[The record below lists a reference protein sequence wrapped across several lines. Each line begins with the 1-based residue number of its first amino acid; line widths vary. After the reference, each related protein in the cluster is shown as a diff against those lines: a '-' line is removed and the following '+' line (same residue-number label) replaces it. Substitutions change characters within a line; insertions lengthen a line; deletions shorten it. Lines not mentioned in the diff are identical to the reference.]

1 MPRLYLLTIL
11 FGAACSVGEYG
22 MTMQGTDG
30 NMMGVDDRNVC
41 APKGTPA
48 AAHNHTADGA
58 NPAGSRAGMGCIAA
72 GTCHG
77 PGGPTTVYTAAGTAF
92 NAVAVADP
100 LAAGVAVAGV
110 AVRFFPRG
118 GMKSLATVI
127 TDDAGNFFTSIP
139 LTFPIETDISACGAT
154 PNEIVPMVAPLVGQ
168 AEGNC
173 SSSAACH
180 LVPGPRPIYLTGSL

>member
-1 MPRLYLLTIL
+1 MYLLTIL
-11 FGAACSVGEYG
+11 FATACSVGEYG

-30 NMMGVDDRNVC
+30 SGGGDDRNVC
-41 APKGTPA
+41 DPKNAAPV
-48 AAHNHTADGA
+48 AAHNHTADGL

-92 NAVAVADP
+92 NAVTVADP
-100 LAAGVAVAGV
+100 LAAGVAAVGV
-110 AVRFFPRG
+110 TVRFFPRG
-118 GMKSLATVI
+118 GMKSLTKVT
-127 TDDAGNFFTSIP
+127 TDTAGNFYTTTA
-139 LTFPIETDISACGAT
+139 LTFPIETDIAACGVA
-154 PNEIVPMVAPLVGQ
+154 PSEIVPMVAPLVGQ

-180 LVPGPRPIYLTGSL
+180 LVPGPRPIYLTGS